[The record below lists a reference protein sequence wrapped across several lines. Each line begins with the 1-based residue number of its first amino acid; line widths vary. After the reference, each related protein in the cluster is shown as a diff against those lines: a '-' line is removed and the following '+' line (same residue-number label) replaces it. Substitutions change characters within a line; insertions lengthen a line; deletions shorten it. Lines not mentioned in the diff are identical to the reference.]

1 MEARQESMQ
10 GVKGVTVKILITA
23 GMSLKRSITKI
34 DFMKVPIRQ
43 LIMSHFA
50 G

>member
-1 MEARQESMQ
+1 MEAPQELMQ

-34 DFMKVPIRQ
+34 GFMKVPIRQ